1 MADLVLELD
10 QSVTGPDGRRYV
22 ARILGHRAG
31 EGLWEG
37 RIEFDPQDGSAVLH
51 TGRETEQHG
60 REDLEYWAAGLTATY
75 LEGAMERARHPR
87 RDAGETTPS
96 APPPDP

>member
-10 QSVTGPDGRRYV
+10 QSVTGADGRRYV

-51 TGRETEQHG
+51 TARETEQHG
-60 REDLEYWAAGLTATY
+60 REDLEYWAAGLTATC
-75 LEGAMERARHPR
+75 LEGAMERARRPR
-87 RDAGETTPS
+87 QDAG
-96 APPPDP
+96 